1 MSENLV
7 KVIRVSK
14 DKGTSSVQV
23 DQVRENIRQVLEQ
36 SLRVLTDD
44 FDLVSVKLVVGENT
58 TQYIIECEQIHVG
71 RILGLQGK
79 NIAAL
84 RTLLQA
90 MVGKHGFRAVIDVPY
105 FSVK

>member
-23 DQVRENIRQVLEQ
+23 EQVRENIRQVLEQ

-44 FDLVSVKLVVGENT
+44 FDRVSVKLVVGENT
-58 TQYIIECEQIHVG
+58 TQYIIECEQSH
-71 RILGLQGK
+71 
-79 NIAAL
+79 
-84 RTLLQA
+84 
-90 MVGKHGFRAVIDVPY
+90 F
-105 FSVK
+105 

>member
-23 DQVRENIRQVLEQ
+23 EQVRENIRQVLEQ

-44 FDLVSVKLVVGENT
+44 FDRVSVKLVVGENT
-58 TQYIIECEQIHVG
+58 TQYIIECEKSH
-71 RILGLQGK
+71 
-79 NIAAL
+79 
-84 RTLLQA
+84 
-90 MVGKHGFRAVIDVPY
+90 F
-105 FSVK
+105 